1 MISFYISKEKE
12 ETTKEKLV
20 KGKQTTKKVEEKGR
34 KSGGSSSIR
43 SKKSKGPAIKDP
55 LQQEKDRIKAVKEQ
69 EKRVSKQLFF
79 VKHFEGFFMFIVT
92 FSNFS
97 SIS

>member
-1 MISFYISKEKE
+1 M
-12 ETTKEKLV
+12 
-20 KGKQTTKKVEEKGR
+20 TKKVEEKGR
-34 KSGGSSSIR
+34 KSGSSSSGSIR
-43 SKKSKGPAIKDP
+43 SKKSKGPTIKDP

-69 EKRVSKQLFF
+69 EKRVSKHLFF
-79 VKHFEGFFMFIVT
+79 VKHFECFFMFIVT